1 MFELIRARLLDCIRH
16 RLSTGDLTERR
27 LARLAG
33 VSQPHLHNV
42 LKGVRAP
49 SMVMA
54 DRLIERLEIGGR
66 ELLGDLPRGPIRR
79 S

>member
-1 MFELIRARLLDCIRH
+1 
-16 RLSTGDLTERR
+16 
-27 LARLAG
+27 
-33 VSQPHLHNV
+33 V